1 MTELTGCPVAIGD
14 VTVEPGDYALAD
26 SSGVAFI
33 KASEIERVLEA
44 AEAIA
49 AREAA
54 MTKDVEAGTPVS
66 SVMGQGYEHMLSER

>member
-1 MTELTGCPVAIGD
+1 MVIGE
-14 VTVEPGDYALAD
+14 VTVNPGDYVLAD

-33 KASEIERVLEA
+33 PAAEIERVLDA

-54 MTKDVEAGTPVS
+54 MTKDVEADQPVS
-66 SVMGQGYEHMLSER
+66 QVMGASYEHMLTPR